1 MLQNHFFAVYYLHGT
16 FDSFLIGL
24 GRKLS
29 LNTQMPSKWSERER
43 EREGET
49 EWLNKFQLFLSFGPK
64 CIYKIQMKQKQNRN
78 LVIEPLNRGKD
89 KKGNLTETVNVKR
102 VT

>member
-16 FDSFLIGL
+16 FDSFLTGL

-43 EREGET
+43 ERERGRGRMAKQIPAIF
-49 EWLNKFQLFLSFGPK
+49 KFRPK
-64 CIYKIQMKQKQNRN
+64 VH
-78 LVIEPLNRGKD
+78 L
-89 KKGNLTETVNVKR
+89 
-102 VT
+102 

>member
-16 FDSFLIGL
+16 FDSFLTGL

-43 EREGET
+43 EGEA
-49 EWLNKFQLFLSFGPK
+49 EWLNKFQLFLK

-78 LVIEPLNRGKD
+78 LVIEPLNRDKD